1 MHNQYITLMTHKYTQ
16 LSIIPYTARSNGH
29 KQHSNLR

>member
-1 MHNQYITLMTHKYTQ
+1 MNNQYLTLMTHKYTL

-29 KQHSNLR
+29 KQHSNPR